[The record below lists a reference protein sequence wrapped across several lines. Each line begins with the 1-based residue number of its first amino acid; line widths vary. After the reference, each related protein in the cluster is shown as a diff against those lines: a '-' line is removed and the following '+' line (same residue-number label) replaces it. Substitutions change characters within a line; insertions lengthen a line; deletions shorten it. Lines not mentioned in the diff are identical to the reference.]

1 MYDLIIK
8 LRKSINY
15 LTSTIC
21 FIGSTVLLISSIS
34 LSLQRASKILT
45 WDITNKTSHKMEIT
59 FLIEPT
65 SLGFRSVV
73 LLISGSVLIFS
84 KYYMESEKFF
94 NRFHL
99 LVLRFVLSMIV
110 LIFGVRILTLILGW
124 DGLGVTSYLLVIYYS
139 STKRY
144 NAGILTAMINRVGD
158 VLVMLSIRI
167 ILIEGGYN
175 FNVSRIH
182 RSSISGLILFLVIF
196 ARITKRAQIPF
207 SAWLPAAMAAPTPV
221 SSLVHSSTLVTAG
234 VYLIIRYESLVSS
247 SRTGQVF
254 LLFVGLSTIT
264 MAGLRAIIE
273 IDIKKIVALST
284 LSQLGLIFTAMG
296 INQWAIAYFHIIT
309 HAYTKALLFIRV
321 GNIIHSCNDYQDLRQ
336 STVSPTW
343 VPISSSMLVATNLR
357 LGGFPFL
364 AGFYSKDLW
373 LETTI
378 VSSNP
383 SVVYLG
389 FILGVIITCLYS
401 ARIVFYLSVRRVESP
416 TINLQREE
424 RGDFKLAVVVI
435 WSFSLL
441 SGSFLGWVVFLNPV
455 IPYIPTELKVLTVK
469 ILILSLG
476 FYFVISNKS
485 LWGISELPTWVS
497 QNMWGLGVLS
507 SFFLLKISLLLIL
520 KVHKYVEKRRVIS
533 LFYEGVYNEVASQA
547 KSGGGPDWVMLP
559 AFAASLGVLVA
570 TLV

>member
-1 MYDLIIK
+1 LYDLIIK

-373 LETTI
+373 LETTT

>member
-34 LSLQRASKILT
+34 LSLQGASKILT

-182 RSSISGLILFLVIF
+182 KSSISGLILFLVIF

-247 SRTGQVF
+247 SSTGQVF

-336 STVSPTW
+336 STVSPSW

-383 SVVYLG
+383 SVVYLR

-469 ILILSLG
+469 ILILSLV

-547 KSGGGPDWVMLP
+547 KGGGGPDWVMLP

>member
-247 SRTGQVF
+247 SSTGQVF

-336 STVSPTW
+336 STVSPSW

-383 SVVYLG
+383 SVVYLR

-547 KSGGGPDWVMLP
+547 KGGGGPDWVMLP

>member
-247 SRTGQVF
+247 SSTGQVF

-336 STVSPTW
+336 STVSPSW

-469 ILILSLG
+469 ILILSLV

-547 KSGGGPDWVMLP
+547 KGGGGPDWVMLP

>member
-1 MYDLIIK
+1 
-8 LRKSINY
+8 
-15 LTSTIC
+15 
-21 FIGSTVLLISSIS
+21 
-34 LSLQRASKILT
+34 
-45 WDITNKTSHKMEIT
+45 MEIT

-247 SRTGQVF
+247 SSTGQVF

-336 STVSPTW
+336 STVSPSW

-424 RGDFKLAVVVI
+424 GGDFKLAVVVI

-455 IPYIPTELKVLTVK
+455 IPHIPTELKVLTVK
-469 ILILSLG
+469 ILILSLV

-547 KSGGGPDWVMLP
+547 KGGGGPDWVMLP

>member
-373 LETTI
+373 LETTT

>member
-1 MYDLIIK
+1 
-8 LRKSINY
+8 
-15 LTSTIC
+15 
-21 FIGSTVLLISSIS
+21 
-34 LSLQRASKILT
+34 
-45 WDITNKTSHKMEIT
+45 MEIT

-373 LETTI
+373 LETTT

-469 ILILSLG
+469 ILILSLV

>member
-34 LSLQRASKILT
+34 LSLQGASKILT

-247 SRTGQVF
+247 SSTGQVF

-336 STVSPTW
+336 STVSPSW

-469 ILILSLG
+469 ILILSLV

-547 KSGGGPDWVMLP
+547 KGGGGPDWVMLP

>member
-34 LSLQRASKILT
+34 LSLQGASKILT

-247 SRTGQVF
+247 SSTGQVF

-383 SVVYLG
+383 SVVYLR

-469 ILILSLG
+469 ILILSLV

-547 KSGGGPDWVMLP
+547 KGGGGPDWVMLP

>member
-34 LSLQRASKILT
+34 LSLQGASKILT

-247 SRTGQVF
+247 SSTGQVF

-469 ILILSLG
+469 ILILSLV

-547 KSGGGPDWVMLP
+547 KGGGGPDWVMLP

>member
-247 SRTGQVF
+247 SSTGQVF

-336 STVSPTW
+336 STVSPSW

-383 SVVYLG
+383 SVVYLR

-469 ILILSLG
+469 ILILSLV

-547 KSGGGPDWVMLP
+547 KGGGGPDWVMLP